1 MPSLRTA
8 YYSIVSLED
17 RLCCVYSW
25 LLGGMVPWAWAFFR
39 MGAQKW
45 RGPMIPDISFFS
57 SFDSS
62 YPNENKIMSQ
72 QTVLGKLVSHKKM
85 KLDSYIVPS

>member
-1 MPSLRTA
+1 
-8 YYSIVSLED
+8 
-17 RLCCVYSW
+17 
-25 LLGGMVPWAWAFFR
+25 
-39 MGAQKW
+39 
-45 RGPMIPDISFFS
+45 MIPDISFFS